1 MMQKQVPVN
10 PDEKASGGFFEIL
23 SIVVQA
29 VLIALVIRTFLFQ
42 PFTIPSGSMR
52 PTLLVGDYLF
62 VSKYSY
68 GYSKYSLPFSP
79 NLFSGRIWGS
89 EPKRGDVLVFRL
101 PSNTSYDYIKR
112 VVGLPG
118 DRIQVLN
125 GQLIINGKP
134 VERTKIGETTDVD
147 VIGDMPNTAFK
158 ESHLYDPNS
167 DLPVSVYRE
176 KMDNGVQ
183 YNTFDLGSP
192 YWRDTD
198 RVFTIQPGH
207 YFMMGDNRNNSE
219 DSRFSVGQ
227 VPYENLVGRANIIF
241 FSIGNGASAW
251 QIWNWPF
258 DVRWSRMF
266 SFVQTIKNVPTGQ
279 K

>member
-1 MMQKQVPVN
+1 MTRNQVPVN
-10 PDEKASGGFFEIL
+10 PDEKKSGGFFEIL

-29 VLIALVIRTFLFQ
+29 IIIALVIRTFLFQ

-62 VSKYSY
+62 VSKYAY
-68 GYSKYSLPFSP
+68 GYSKYSLPLSP

-101 PSNTSYDYIKR
+101 PSNPSVDYIKR

-118 DRIQVLN
+118 DRIQVTNSVLY
-125 GQLIINGKP
+125 INDKP

-147 VIGDMPNTAFK
+147 MIGDMPG
-158 ESHLYDPNS
+158 SGRLYNPATDY
-167 DLPVSVYRE
+167 PVGVYRE
-176 KMDNGVQ
+176 KMDNGVE
-183 YNTFDLGSP
+183 YNTFDIGLSP
-192 YWRDTD
+192 GDNTNVYT
-198 RVFTIQPGH
+198 VEPGH
-207 YFMMGDNRNNSE
+207 YFMMGDNRDNSE

-227 VPYENLVGRANIIF
+227 VPYENLIGRANVIF

-251 QIWNWPF
+251 QLWNWPI

-266 SFVQTIKNVPTGQ
+266 SFVQTIKDVPTGQ